1 MVHIGFFIVFR
12 RFNPHIF
19 IYMTLSTLFMP
30 YPIHIHP
37 DIAAILY
44 EKWSLRK
51 ETPFYYSM
59 TEYPLCI
66 MQEG

>member
-1 MVHIGFFIVFR
+1 
-12 RFNPHIF
+12 
-19 IYMTLSTLFMP
+19 MTLSTLFMP